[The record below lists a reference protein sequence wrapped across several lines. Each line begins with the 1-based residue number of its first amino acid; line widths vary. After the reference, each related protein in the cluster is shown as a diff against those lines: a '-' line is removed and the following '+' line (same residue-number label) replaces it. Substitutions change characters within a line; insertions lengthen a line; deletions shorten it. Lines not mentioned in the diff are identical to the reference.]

1 MKYNFQIISLA
12 SHLPWVPW
20 ETAVDIQLGHCTH
33 WAVKKLSNSVH
44 SIQNFWFIP
53 QKPVYPPSP
62 PHFSKWHCCS
72 ARCAGKTLDF
82 SFFFFLLRVK
92 ARPTWLD
99 LRITFQI
106 RPLLTNSQVT
116 ISQLDYAT
124 SLLRSWFPHFPP
136 TWSICH
142 PAISHRK
149 HTSDVI
155 PLHKILWWVLITD
168 RKMTIKFHLT
178 ESLLITLTSPLV
190 TLH

>member
-82 SFFFFLLRVK
+82 SFFFFFFYEWRQDPLGSISELHSKSDHFSLTPKLPFLNWTMPQASSGAGFPTFLQRGLFATQQLVIESIHQMSFHCTKSSDGFSSQTEKWLSSSTLL
-92 ARPTWLD
+92 
-99 LRITFQI
+99 
-106 RPLLTNSQVT
+106 
-116 ISQLDYAT
+116 
-124 SLLRSWFPHFPP
+124 
-136 TWSICH
+136 
-142 PAISHRK
+142 
-149 HTSDVI
+149 
-155 PLHKILWWVLITD
+155 
-168 RKMTIKFHLT
+168 
-178 ESLLITLTSPLV
+178 SPC
-190 TLH
+190 